1 MQVAVSYDATG
12 KIFTLFEP
20 STLKTDKGFFT
31 YVPAKGEK
39 HEILDLPSG
48 LEGKSVFELASLLH
62 VSTSGPVKLL
72 HKPETNP

>member
-1 MQVAVSYDATG
+1 MQVAVSYDANG

-39 HEILDLPSG
+39 HEVLDVPGG

-62 VSTSGPVKLL
+62 VNITGPVKLI
-72 HKPETNP
+72 HKA